1 MVERLRQPG
10 GRLGTWSVV
19 CAVALALIGGAL
31 VAALVVRL
39 VTGGTFWS
47 DKDSDVVAGIAFG
60 ALGLLGAVGLVIQD
74 RSPWLG
80 AALAIVGGVALAL
93 GLFWAVLPLI
103 LGIATIA
110 VAVMRGRALSA
121 RPQLPDG
128 PAVGTTG
135 G

>member
-19 CAVALALIGGAL
+19 CAGALALIGGAL

-39 VTGGTFWS
+39 ATGGTAWS
-47 DKDSDVVAGIAFG
+47 DKDSDVVVGIVFGIA
-60 ALGLLGAVGLVIQD
+60 GLLGAVGLLIQD

-80 AALAIVGGVALAL
+80 AALAIVGGLALAL
-93 GLFWAVLPLI
+93 GLFWAVLPI
-103 LGIATIA
+103 VLGIATGA
-110 VAVMRGRALSA
+110 VAVMRARALSA
-121 RPQLPDG
+121 RPDG
-128 PAVGTTG
+128 PAVGATG